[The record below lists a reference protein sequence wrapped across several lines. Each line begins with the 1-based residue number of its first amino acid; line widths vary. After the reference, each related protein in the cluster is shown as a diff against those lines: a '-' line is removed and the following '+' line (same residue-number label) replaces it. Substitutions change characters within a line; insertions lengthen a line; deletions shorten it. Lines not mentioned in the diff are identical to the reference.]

1 MVGGKVISV
10 GVIIWKWK
18 NWPSAWSPEVHA
30 RSCFV
35 RWRHFFSTRE
45 VPGHKC
51 RCRDK
56 SYRKKR
62 KQINNDNEFLWKS
75 MSRLAGEW
83 FPEGFAVHS
92 QNIVSWLCLKTLL
105 SSVSLQNTFPF
116 FQGKGQLNLETKGRS
131 KTFFTVVT
139 IKKRQT
145 CILDGGQQFL
155 WNCFF
160 VCLCVSCNWNT
171 DWNSLN
177 WTTYINKGEIK
188 KKLIKWC
195 TTFILNR
202 TPVISPKSKQ
212 VCNQQCL
219 AGVEQN
225 KPGEFSP

>member
-1 MVGGKVISV
+1 MQDLASWGEDIFSALERFLDTSADAGIKVT
-10 GVIIWKWK
+10 
-18 NWPSAWSPEVHA
+18 E
-30 RSCFV
+30 R
-35 RWRHFFSTRE
+35 
-45 VPGHKC
+45 
-51 RCRDK
+51 
-56 SYRKKR
+56 
-62 KQINNDNEFLWKS
+62 INNDNEFLWKS

-171 DWNSLN
+171 DWDWNSLN